1 MLPSGRRAAHSIL
14 IIVQNLPV
22 PLDRRVWMEATSLQ
36 QAGYQV
42 AVISPKSKAYK
53 LSRERLAGVDIYRY
67 PMLLEADNSLLGYLI
82 EFVYCWLAT
91 LWLAIQAYR
100 RCPFEVIHACNPPDT
115 YFALAALFRP
125 LGVKFVFDHHDL
137 CPELYVAKG
146 KQEHGMVYRMIL
158 LLERLTFRSAD
169 MIIAVNE
176 SHRQVALQRGN
187 VSEAKVVIVRS
198 GPRRQWAE
206 QGRPNAEL
214 KRGRKYL
221 IAYLGQ
227 MGKQDG
233 VDYLLRSIRDYRSRF
248 PDDTLFTIIGGGPYQ
263 SELRHLAAHLQL
275 EGCVHFTGRIPDE
288 QLWSYFSTADLC
300 VDPDPCNQFNTKCTM
315 NKIIE
320 YMAFGKP
327 VVAFDLLEHRR
338 SALEAAT
345 YVANNDIVNFS
356 QTMRELLE
364 DEERR
369 RTMGA
374 FAKARFRDVLAWEFS
389 EQGLVSAYDA
399 LLTIRP
405 LEQPVSDT
413 A

>member
-1 MLPSGRRAAHSIL
+1 
-14 IIVQNLPV
+14 
-22 PLDRRVWMEATSLQ
+22 
-36 QAGYQV
+36 
-42 AVISPKSKAYK
+42 
-53 LSRERLAGVDIYRY
+53 
-67 PMLLEADNSLLGYLI
+67 
-82 EFVYCWLAT
+82 
-91 LWLAIQAYR
+91 
-100 RCPFEVIHACNPPDT
+100 
-115 YFALAALFRP
+115 
-125 LGVKFVFDHHDL
+125 
-137 CPELYVAKG
+137 
-146 KQEHGMVYRMIL
+146 
-158 LLERLTFRSAD
+158 
-169 MIIAVNE
+169 
-176 SHRQVALQRGN
+176 
-187 VSEAKVVIVRS
+187 
-198 GPRRQWAE
+198 
-206 QGRPNAEL
+206 
-214 KRGRKYL
+214 
-221 IAYLGQ
+221 
-227 MGKQDG
+227 
-233 VDYLLRSIRDYRSRF
+233 
-248 PDDTLFTIIGGGPYQ
+248 
-263 SELRHLAAHLQL
+263 
-275 EGCVHFTGRIPDE
+275 
-288 QLWSYFSTADLC
+288 
-300 VDPDPCNQFNTKCTM
+300 M